1 MPCDANV
8 AQDPG
13 GGLCLT
19 FASDPM
25 AVRVALISV
34 LAHLSPLLPSP
45 DDRDNAQIVL
55 AEVLNNIVEHAYG
68 NRSGS
73 IELLIRPTGTGL
85 CCAVIDDGAPM
96 PGHAPP
102 NGVLLG
108 GDKPDDLPEGG
119 FGWHLI
125 RRLSKGLCY
134 QRQGGRN
141 RLSFELQ
148 TAQSCD

>member
-1 MPCDANV
+1 MPCDAKG
-8 AQDPG
+8 AQNLG
-13 GGLCLT
+13 GELRLI
-19 FASDPM
+19 FESDPM

-34 LAHLSPLLPSP
+34 LAHLSPLLSGP

-68 NRSGS
+68 NRPGS
-73 IELLIRPTGTGL
+73 IELFIRPTGAGL
-85 CCAVIDDGAPM
+85 CCDVIDDGTPM
-96 PGHAPP
+96 PGHTPP
-102 NGVLLG
+102 SGVLIG
-108 GDKPDDLPEGG
+108 DDKPDDLAEGG

-125 RRLSKGLCY
+125 RRLSTGLCY

-141 RLSFELQ
+141 RLSFELK

>member
-8 AQDPG
+8 VQDPG

-19 FASDPM
+19 FESNPM

-34 LAHLSPLLPSP
+34 RAHLSPLLPSP
-45 DDRDNAQIVL
+45 DDRDTAELVL

-85 CCAVIDDGAPM
+85 CCAVIDDGTPM
-96 PGHAPP
+96 PGHTPP
-102 NGVLLG
+102 SGRLVGGVR
-108 GDKPDDLPEGG
+108 PDDLPEGG

-125 RRLSKGLCY
+125 RGLSKGLCY

-141 RLSFELQ
+141 RLSFELM